1 MEKLILQAKNWFNI
15 LENWTKSVYF
25 NIRQNRFEQI
35 KNKCFGS
42 KKCRIIAF
50 CITSLVLFLLIFYL
64 FLYRAPANFPN
75 YTLFTVN
82 KGDTLSQVADSLY
95 ENNLIRSPFWFR
107 NFVILA
113 DKEKRLIAGDY
124 VFGVPQSVFTIAKRI
139 TTAKYDLNFIKITI
153 PEGMNK
159 FEIAE
164 ILVKK
169 FSKFDPKDFISN
181 AKEGYLFPDTY
192 LFLPNSEI
200 TQVLSF
206 MKNNF
211 DKKIQS
217 IESEIIEF
225 KKPLND
231 VIIMASILEEEARKT
246 DTRRTIAGIL
256 WKRLSVGMPLQVDVT
271 FQYINGKKTF
281 ELTTEDLKIDSPYNT
296 YKYRGLPP
304 TPISNPGLDSIL
316 SAITPIETPYF
327 YFLSDKD
334 GNMHYAKTFSEHKK
348 NKELYLN

>member
-139 TTAKYDLNFIKITI
+139 TTAKYDLNFI
-153 PEGMNK
+153 N
-159 FEIAE
+159 
-164 ILVKK
+164 
-169 FSKFDPKDFISN
+169 
-181 AKEGYLFPDTY
+181 
-192 LFLPNSEI
+192 
-200 TQVLSF
+200 
-206 MKNNF
+206 
-211 DKKIQS
+211 
-217 IESEIIEF
+217 
-225 KKPLND
+225 
-231 VIIMASILEEEARKT
+231 
-246 DTRRTIAGIL
+246 
-256 WKRLSVGMPLQVDVT
+256 
-271 FQYINGKKTF
+271 
-281 ELTTEDLKIDSPYNT
+281 LT
-296 YKYRGLPP
+296 
-304 TPISNPGLDSIL
+304 
-316 SAITPIETPYF
+316 
-327 YFLSDKD
+327 
-334 GNMHYAKTFSEHKK
+334 
-348 NKELYLN
+348 